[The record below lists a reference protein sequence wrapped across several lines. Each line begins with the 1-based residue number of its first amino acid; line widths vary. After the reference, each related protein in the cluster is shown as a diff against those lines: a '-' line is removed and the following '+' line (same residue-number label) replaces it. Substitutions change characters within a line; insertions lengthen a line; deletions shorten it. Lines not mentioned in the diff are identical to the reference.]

1 VKLLDVIICEMS
13 SNRVDFT
20 FHFNL
25 QMIIWNKIQLKWI
38 FYRMIKW
45 PIVNYITVD
54 LFEYLSFSWTRDQAI
69 EYMSNYTASGDSEIS
84 FEVNRYISL
93 PGQACAYKIG
103 ELKLWELRNKSSKE
117 LGKANV
123 RTCLIRCCSCR
134 KTVTRLMSLVGQE
147 LLSFQ
152 NIWCTSGLSGVRAAL
167 CHVLSFIVRLFF
179 LLVIVLSVIR
189 ITASS
194 CKNSS

>member
-1 VKLLDVIICEMS
+1 MRDKRYQMMS
-13 SNRVDFT
+13 
-20 FHFNL
+20 
-25 QMIIWNKIQLKWI
+25 
-38 FYRMIKW
+38 YRM
-45 PIVNYITVD
+45 
-54 LFEYLSFSWTRDQAI
+54 RGI

-167 CHVLSFIVRLFF
+167 CHVLSIIVRLFF
-179 LLVIVLSVIR
+179 SWSLYCLSFELRLLLAKILLS
-189 ITASS
+189 
-194 CKNSS
+194 